1 MEEEV
6 TLVVKFPKEWVV
18 GRMEPEEE
26 LLEQQEG
33 IEVVGMKLEEFQ

>member
-1 MEEEV
+1 M
-6 TLVVKFPKEWVV
+6 V

>member
-1 MEEEV
+1 M
-6 TLVVKFPKEWVV
+6 WMV

-26 LLEQQEG
+26 LLEQPEG